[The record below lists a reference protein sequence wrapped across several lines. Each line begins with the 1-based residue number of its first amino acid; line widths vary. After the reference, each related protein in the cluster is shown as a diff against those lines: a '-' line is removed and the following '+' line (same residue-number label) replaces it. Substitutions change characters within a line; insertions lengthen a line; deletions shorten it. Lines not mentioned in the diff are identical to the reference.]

1 MRSLLSAE
9 NRPIAIASLFVLAIL
24 LAGTLVFAVAG
35 FTNSLLVGVLG
46 DHPGV
51 LLVASLVVSL
61 AATLVNVVAFR
72 FWTLH
77 DQD

>member
-1 MRSLLSAE
+1 
-9 NRPIAIASLFVLAIL
+9 
-24 LAGTLVFAVAG
+24 VAG
-35 FTNSLLVGVLG
+35 VTNSLLVGMIG
-46 DHPGV
+46 DHPGA

-77 DQD
+77 DQE